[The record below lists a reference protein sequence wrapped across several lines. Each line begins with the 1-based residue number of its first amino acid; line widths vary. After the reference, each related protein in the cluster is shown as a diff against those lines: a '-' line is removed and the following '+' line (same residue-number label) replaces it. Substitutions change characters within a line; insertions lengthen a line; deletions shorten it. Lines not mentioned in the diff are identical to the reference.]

1 MICTVI
7 YLNIL
12 LPCRNNVALASVVEK
27 RLYAM
32 MKITLINK
40 YAKWRNKNFSHRF
53 QLFFYCCN
61 ACLIM
66 LLISTFKNFVVKMH
80 LKFFS
85 QFILHKV
92 SWEKIALYLLR
103 GLSMD
108 EQAEGKVV
116 NYEKQ
121 KKIAM
126 GRKTVDRRGWSW
138 IFYKETFPFK
148 LIMNIIDYD
157 LMNNFNW
164 RGVGIIVYNW
174 IYGLVFKICGPWLNG
189 FW

>member
-1 MICTVI
+1 
-7 YLNIL
+7 
-12 LPCRNNVALASVVEK
+12 
-27 RLYAM
+27 
-32 MKITLINK
+32 
-40 YAKWRNKNFSHRF
+40 
-53 QLFFYCCN
+53 
-61 ACLIM
+61 
-66 LLISTFKNFVVKMH
+66 MH

-92 SWEKIALYLLR
+92 SWEKFALHLLR

-108 EQAEGKVV
+108 EQAERKVV

-126 GRKTVDRRGWSW
+126 GGKTVDWRGWSW

-164 RGVGIIVYNW
+164 RWVDIIVYNW
-174 IYGLVFKICGPWLNG
+174 IYGLIFKIFGP
-189 FW
+189 